1 MDMLK
6 GTTLLSVVRLGSLFL
21 LASLNIPGCSGSD
34 SSPTPFPT
42 QPTPPNSPPTTASVV
57 QQAYLKSSNA
67 QRAHGF
73 GGQVALSG
81 DTMAVSSGD
90 NSCTGGINGDPTN
103 TGCEGSGAVYVFV
116 SDGAGGWTQQ
126 AYVKASNPGDTFFFG
141 YSLALSGDTLAVG
154 APNENGCATGVNGD
168 QQQTGCSFSG
178 AVYVYTRTAGIWSQ
192 QAYVKPSYT
201 NPLLGGAFFGGS
213 VALSGDTLVVGGQYE
228 NSCATDING
237 DPADSG
243 CFQAGAAY
251 VFTRSSNVW
260 TQQAYLK
267 APNAEA
273 EDQFGFSV
281 AISGD
286 TAAVGALV
294 EDSCAVGIG
303 SDAGN
308 DACLG
313 AGAVYVFRRNSG
325 NWIHDAYVKA
335 SNTEASDVFGSV
347 VALSG
352 DTLAVAAMNEGSCA
366 RQINGDQANND
377 CGILGP
383 GAVAVAGAVYVFT
396 RGNSGWA
403 QQAYVKPSNTDP
415 GDRFGSSVAL
425 FGDVLAIGAQAE
437 ASCATGVNG
446 DQTNNDCGT
455 APISGTDT
463 AAGAAY
469 LFSRSGNV
477 WTQQAYVKASNTE
490 PNDRFGKS
498 VALGERSLAV
508 GADIEA
514 SCARGVNGNQQD
526 NGCPAAGAVYV
537 YRTAP

>member
-1 MDMLK
+1 
-6 GTTLLSVVRLGSLFL
+6 
-21 LASLNIPGCSGSD
+21 
-34 SSPTPFPT
+34 
-42 QPTPPNSPPTTASVV
+42 VV

-67 QRAHGF
+67 GQPGFGGF

-81 DTMAVSSGD
+81 DTLAVSAGDSGC
-90 NSCTGGINGDPTN
+90 SGGINGVPTN
-103 TGCEGSGAVYVFV
+103 NGCEGSGAVYVFV
-116 SDGAGGWTQQ
+116 SNGAGGWTQQ
-126 AYVKASNPGDTFFFG
+126 AYIKASNPGATFFFG
-141 YSLALSGDTLAVG
+141 YSLALTGDTLAVG
-154 APNENGCATGVNGD
+154 APNENGCATGVNGN

-178 AVYVYTRTAGIWSQ
+178 AVYVYTRTAGVWTQ

-201 NPLLGGAFFGGS
+201 NPQLGGAFFGSS
-213 VALSGDTLVVGGQYE
+213 VALSGDTLAVGAQYE
-228 NSCATDING
+228 NSCATAING
-237 DPADSG
+237 DPTNSG

-267 APNAEA
+267 APNAEP

-281 AISGD
+281 ALSGD
-286 TAAVGALV
+286 TVAVGAPI

-303 SDAGN
+303 GDAGN
-308 DACLG
+308 NGCLL
-313 AGAVYVFRRNSG
+313 AGAVYVFRRTSG
-325 NWIHDAYVKA
+325 NWSHDAYIKA
-335 SNTEASDVFGSV
+335 SNTEGSDAFGSV
-347 VALSG
+347 VALSS

-377 CGILGP
+377 CANFTRP
-383 GAVAVAGAVYVFT
+383 GAAYAGGAVYVFT
-396 RGNSGWA
+396 RLASGWA
-403 QQAYVKPSNTDP
+403 QQAYVKPSNMDP
-415 GDRFGSSVAL
+415 GDRFGTSLAL
-425 FGDVLAIGAQAE
+425 LGNVLAVGAQAE

-446 DQTNNDCGT
+446 DQSNNDCGT

-469 LFSRSGNV
+469 LFARSGDV

-498 VALGERSLAV
+498 VALGEHTLAV

-526 NGCPAAGAVYV
+526 NNCPAAGAVYV
-537 YRTAP
+537 YGVTP